1 MNLYFT
7 LFNYDLNSI
16 NDIEAKEGFF
26 SIDHTTR
33 FEMERVDF
41 KEEGKLLK
49 IGDDTSDECPGNKE
63 IDDKNFYHPS
73 SQITLV
79 QFAKDQDKFT

>member
-1 MNLYFT
+1 MAVYFV
-7 LFNYDLNSI
+7 LENYLLNSI

-41 KEEGKLLK
+41 KEEGKFL
-49 IGDDTSDECPGNKE
+49 TSDDCPGDEEVYK
-63 IDDKNFYHPS
+63 KKFYEPLT
-73 SQITLV
+73 QITLV
-79 QFAKDQDKFT
+79 PVSYTHLTLPTKA